1 MYRKQTSNS
10 WNKKKKFLIK
20 GDSEETLKSKEK
32 TEKLKR
38 FTNAIGEAGIVLD
51 KPIEDK
57 IDLSSLYETLF
68 YVLFSHYKEPLLLC
82 GPSGYKSKLAKDIS
96 PGACVINFYPEISN
110 AQLIGNVSLVVNYQA
125 KEYYLEQICK
135 ICKKEE
141 EIKDLKEQLKEYYQ
155 EKKRSYSN

>member
-1 MYRKQTSNS
+1 MV
-10 WNKKKKFLIK
+10 K
-20 GDSEETLKSKEK
+20 GDSEKTLEDKNKTKE
-32 TEKLKR
+32 LKK
-38 FTNAIGEAGIVLD
+38 FTNAVGEAGIFLD

-68 YVLFSHYKEPLLLC
+68 YVLFSHHKEPLLLC

-135 ICKKEE
+135 ICKRRK
-141 EIKDLKEQLKEYYQ
+141 IKRF
-155 EKKRSYSN
+155 KRAIKRIL